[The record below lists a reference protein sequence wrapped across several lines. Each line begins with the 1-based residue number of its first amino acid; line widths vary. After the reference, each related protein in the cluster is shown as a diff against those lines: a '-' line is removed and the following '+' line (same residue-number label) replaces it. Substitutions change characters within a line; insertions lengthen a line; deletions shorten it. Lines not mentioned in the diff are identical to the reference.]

1 MKPSRSVF
9 PVFPIL
15 LLLALPAV
23 FALCAGCSRAPASDP
38 APAPPSE
45 AEEETAPVPESKPV
59 TESDTASF
67 VDSSGFLSLRSGR
80 KRASP
85 AEVSLTLY
93 YDGVELPKAGNL
105 WYLPVSEQFPAENLL
120 RLSASLSGS
129 DNGGD
134 GGEGGDNG
142 RLYFDKHLLDIGI
155 EPLLSHNT
163 RPELF
168 WADGE
173 RYVNLE
179 LCFTSLP
186 VLSADINPKRLSW
199 DARSCAFSLWE
210 AKNGKLKKTDSPAE
224 VRIRG
229 ASSSNMPK
237 AGLKLSLRDADGN
250 PNKLSLLG
258 MRKDDDWILYASYS
272 DNTHVRDAVGWHLW
286 QRMTKSAGFSPSEA
300 GALEVRWVEVILG
313 GDYRGF
319 YLMLEQMDR
328 KTLDLDAEKNDSL
341 FKCISWDVP
350 DSASLRRL
358 NARTESKSSLERKYP
373 EPGEI
378 PDGTSGGWADMA
390 AFVALCYESS
400 GEEFAATAESLL
412 DRDEILEYWL
422 FLNLTMAAD
431 NTWKNTYYAV
441 RDGKVSAYPWDL
453 DITFGLGWNGDMAN
467 NFLWEQ
473 PDMDTRTYDFHAG
486 RRLIKYVPG
495 CGEYVRTRYETLK
508 EAGICSADALIADA
522 EEQWAL
528 LHKSGAWQRNLD
540 RWPSVSTTNSLD
552 YFKQTVRT
560 REAWL
565 DDYLSTLP

>member
-1 MKPSRSVF
+1 MKPFRSLFLSVA
-9 PVFPIL
+9 L
-15 LLLALPAV
+15 LLLVLPAV
-23 FALCAGCSRAPASDP
+23 LFSGCSREYADPSAAEPTPPSPAETAAEPGSDP
-38 APAPPSE
+38 D
-45 AEEETAPVPESKPV
+45 AEPEPESG
-59 TESDTASF
+59 TASF
-67 VDSSGFLSLRSGR
+67 IDSSGFLALRKIR
-80 KRASP
+80 KRTSP
-85 AEVSLTLY
+85 DEVSLTLY
-93 YDGVELPKAGNL
+93 YDGVELPRSGNL
-105 WYLPVSEQFPAENLL
+105 WFLPVSEEFPAENLL
-120 RLSASLSGS
+120 RLSATCAGS
-129 DNGGD
+129 DSGG
-134 GGEGGDNG
+134 G
-142 RLYFDKHLLDIGI
+142 RLYLDAHVREIGI
-155 EPLLSHNT
+155 GPLLSHNT
-163 RPELF
+163 RPDLC

-173 RYVNLE
+173 RYANLE

-186 VLSADINPKRLSW
+186 VLSADASPKKLRREDLSC
-199 DARSCAFSLWE
+199 SFSLWE
-210 AKNGKLKKTDSPAE
+210 AKNGTIRKIDSPAS

-237 AGLKLSLRDADGN
+237 TGLKISLRDADGN

-272 DNTHVRDAVGWHLW
+272 DNTHVRDAVGWRLW
-286 QRMTKSAGFSPSEA
+286 QRMTESAGFPPSVA

-319 YLMLEQMDR
+319 YLMMEQMDQ
-328 KTLDLDAEKNDSL
+328 KTLELDAGKNDSL
-341 FKCISWDVP
+341 FKCVSWDVP

-431 NTWKNTYYAV
+431 NTWKNTYYAI

-473 PDMDTRTYDFHAG
+473 PGMDTRTYDFHAG

-495 CGEYVRTRYETLK
+495 CGEYVRNRFETLK

-522 EEQWAL
+522 EEQWEL

-540 RWPSVSTTNSLD
+540 RWPGVSTTDSLD
-552 YFKQTVRT
+552 YFKKTVRA
-560 REAWL
+560 REAWMEEYL
-565 DDYLSTLP
+565 DTLP